1 MGHLLQGLWRQL
13 TLLARL
19 EDYPNVPGVC
29 WAVILG
35 ICWVHFR
42 AIHSAWHGYVVG
54 SGVASVYI
62 HAPSSRI
69 WGHREVTAETICFN
83 KLRIQKMARNPWFN
97 PHCYRKAAKM

>member
-1 MGHLLQGLWRQL
+1 MSLECAGLSFWASAGSTSEQSIRPGMGMLWVL
-13 TLLARL
+13 
-19 EDYPNVPGVC
+19 
-29 WAVILG
+29 
-35 ICWVHFR
+35 
-42 AIHSAWHGYVVG
+42 
-54 SGVASVYI
+54 GVASVYI